1 MLLLVYDNSNCT
13 TPVPHQ
19 YSIVPCA
26 IRSPFGASHQPIMNS
41 HESQPAH
48 TLKRASKKFYFYTT
62 ILECLD
68 FVQRAYDY
76 YVIMTSSRIIGH
88 NLLHYKRSGHVQ
100 NPLFKKSLKI
110 FFRLFFCFSDVR
122 YLAIFTFFFQ
132 VYLFMF
138 APITFVHLKFDKYDW
153 STNCN
158 SAGGQMFV
166 V

>member
-110 FFRLFFCFSDVR
+110 FFRLFFCFSDAR
-122 YLAIFTFFFQ
+122 NLAIFTFFQ
-132 VYLFMF
+132 VYIFMF
-138 APITFVHLKFDKYDW
+138 EPISFVYLKFDKYDCP
-153 STNCN
+153 TNRD
-158 SAGGQMFV
+158 SAGGQISDV
-166 V
+166 

>member
-1 MLLLVYDNSNCT
+1 M
-13 TPVPHQ
+13 
-19 YSIVPCA
+19 
-26 IRSPFGASHQPIMNS
+26 G
-41 HESQPAH
+41 
-48 TLKRASKKFYFYTT
+48 KFYFYTT

-110 FFRLFFCFSDVR
+110 FFSAFLLFFR
-122 YLAIFTFFFQ
+122 RQIFGHFYVFFQ

-158 SAGGQMFV
+158 SAGGQM
-166 V
+166 

>member
-1 MLLLVYDNSNCT
+1 VLLLVYDNSNCT

-76 YVIMTSSRIIGH
+76 YVIMMSLRIIRH

-100 NPLFKKSLKI
+100 NPLFKKITKNI
-110 FFRLFFCFSDVR
+110 FFGFSSVFQPSEIWPFLRFFKFI
-122 YLAIFTFFFQ
+122 YLCLSQ
-132 VYLFMF
+132 
-138 APITFVHLKFDKYDW
+138 
-153 STNCN
+153 
-158 SAGGQMFV
+158 SASSI
-166 V
+166 